1 VTTKQFY
8 EEYWRTE
15 HVSAVGDPTA
25 AERMVRLRE
34 ALDALFPGRRS
45 GSVRV
50 LDAGCGAGEFLAFL
64 GRVGF
69 AVAGVDLSAEAVERA
84 RRRNPDAD
92 VRVGSIEEHIPFRG
106 ETFDAVWCTEVLEHV
121 FDVHATLTELNRM
134 LRPSG
139 ALVLTTPY
147 HGVLKNMLIAPLNFD
162 RHFNPEGS
170 HIRFFT
176 RRTLARVLVRAGF
189 TPLTWQGIGR
199 VRPIWK
205 SFFVVARKT
214 GTPGPPPEIVG

>member
-1 VTTKQFY
+1 MTTKQFY

-15 HVSAVGDPTA
+15 HVPAVGDPTA
-25 AERMVRLRE
+25 AERMVRLRD
-34 ALDALFPGRRS
+34 ALDALFPGRRA

-69 AVAGVDLSAEAVERA
+69 AVAGVDLSVEAVERA
-84 RRRNPDAD
+84 RRRNPDAE
-92 VRVGSIEEHIPFRG
+92 VKVGSVEERLPFRS
-106 ETFDAVWCTEVLEHV
+106 ESFDAVWCTEVLEHV
-121 FDVHATLTELNRM
+121 FDVHATLSELNRV

-139 ALVLTTPY
+139 VLVLTTPY
-147 HGVLKNMLIAPLNFD
+147 HGVVKNALIAPLNFD

-176 RRTLARVLVRAGF
+176 RRTLARVLERAGF
-189 TPLTWQGIGR
+189 SPLTWQGIGR
-199 VRPIWK
+199 LRPLWK
-205 SFFVVARKT
+205 SFFVVSRKT
-214 GTPGPPPEIVG
+214 GMPGPPPEIVG

>member
-1 VTTKQFY
+1 MTTKQFY

-15 HVSAVGDPTA
+15 HVPAVGDPTT

-34 ALDALFPGRRS
+34 ALDALFPGRRA

-69 AVAGVDLSAEAVERA
+69 TVAGVDLSAEAAERA
-84 RRRNPDAD
+84 RRRCPEAE
-92 VRVGSIEEHIPFRG
+92 VRIGSIEEPLPFCHG
-106 ETFDAVWCTEVLEHV
+106 AFDAIWCTEVLEHL
-121 FDVHATLTELNRM
+121 FDVHGALAELNRV
-134 LRPSG
+134 LRPEG
-139 ALVLTTPY
+139 VLVLTTPY
-147 HGVLKNMLIAPLNFD
+147 HAFLKNVLIARLNFD

-176 RRTLARVLVRAGF
+176 HGTLARVLERAGF
-189 TPLTWQGIGR
+189 TPLSWHGIGR
-199 VRPIWK
+199 VRPLWK

-214 GTPGPPPEIVG
+214 GAPGPPPEIIG

>member
-1 VTTKQFY
+1 MTTKQFY

-15 HVSAVGDPTA
+15 HVPAVGDPTT
-25 AERMVRLRE
+25 AERMVRLRD
-34 ALDALFPGRRS
+34 ALDAVFPGRRS
-45 GSVRV
+45 GSVKV

-84 RRRNPDAD
+84 RRRCPEAE
-92 VRVGSIEEHIPFRG
+92 VRSGSIEDRLPFRDQS
-106 ETFDAVWCTEVLEHV
+106 FDAVWCTEVLEHL
-121 FDVHATLTELNRM
+121 FDVHSALTELNR
-134 LRPSG
+134 
-139 ALVLTTPY
+139 VLQPDGVLIVTTPY
-147 HGVLKNMLIAPLNFD
+147 HGFVKNVLIARLNFD

-176 RRTLARVLVRAGF
+176 RSTLARVLERAGF
-189 TPLTWQGIGR
+189 TPLSWQGIGR
-199 VRPIWK
+199 MRPLWK

-214 GTPGPPPEIVG
+214 GVPGPPPEIIG